1 MVIFLLFLYFG
12 SYLYLFLTIMKFRHL
27 SDKERQDMGMRGYE
41 YVMKYHSVPVLAS
54 KLLEVL
60 EN

>member
-1 MVIFLLFLYFG
+1 
-12 SYLYLFLTIMKFRHL
+12 
-27 SDKERQDMGMRGYE
+27 MGMRGYD

-60 EN
+60 KY